1 MNILLALLFPIIGA
15 FIMPLTKKL
24 KGYIS
29 VLVSILSFLTVLSI
43 YPEISNGQNIEFC
56 MKMVFDMHIFV
67 DKLNFIILSFVSFL
81 NILIVIYSIK
91 YIKKDH
97 LRYYSLLLLTMGFTL
112 GSFLSGDLLTFYIF
126 FEMTTL
132 FSFFLVMY
140 RGTGKARRAGFMYLV
155 MCLTGGALILISVG
169 LVYVQEGNFE
179 IYNLN
184 NSASFLFILG
194 CLIKAG
200 AFPLHFWLP
209 EAHPVAPSPVSAL
222 LSGIMIKIGIY
233 GIIRFFM
240 THESIYWVA
249 IIAVS
254 SMLFGV
260 ILALIQSD
268 IKKILAYHSISQ
280 IGYMLLGVSISSLG
294 IAGGLFHM
302 INHAIFKSLLFL
314 CMGAVIYS
322 TGERKIQKLGG
333 LYKKM
338 PYTMMTCIIASFA
351 ISGIPLFNGF
361 VSKTIIFDSLSDTL
375 LKIAFILTGAG
386 TFISFCKLNKYV
398 FFGKLPDNLK
408 STKEVP
414 KLMLF
419 SMIALSII
427 CIFIG
432 VFPNIV
438 FKNLYTGVFDFWSL
452 SHLLEMSASVI
463 LGACIFVF
471 GKKVGLFDIKE
482 YNIDKIYGKFADFI
496 NSFCK
501 NINGIVSKDLN
512 IYILCILLF
521 LIILFFI

>member
-1 MNILLALLFPIIGA
+1 MNILLAVLFPIIGA
-15 FIMPLTKKL
+15 LIIPFTKKL
-24 KGYIS
+24 KGYVSI
-29 VLVSILSFLTVLSI
+29 LVSILSFLTVLSI
-43 YPEISNGQNIEFC
+43 YPEISNGENISLC
-56 MKMVFDMHIFV
+56 IKMFFDMHIFV
-67 DKLNFIILSFVSFL
+67 DKLNFIIVSIVSFL

-97 LRYYSLLLLTMGFTL
+97 LRYYPLLLLTMGFTL

-140 RGTGKARRAGFMYLV
+140 KGTEKARRAGFMYLV
-155 MCLTGGALILISVG
+155 MCLTGGALILIS
-169 LVYVQEGNFE
+169 LISVYIQKGNFD
-179 IYNLN
+179 IYFLHG
-184 NSASFLFILG
+184 SASFLFILG

-209 EAHPVAPSPVSAL
+209 EAHPIAPSPVSAL

-240 THESIYWVA
+240 THESIEWVV
-249 IIAVS
+249 IIAVF

-268 IKKILAYHSISQ
+268 IKRILAYSSISQ
-280 IGYMLLGVSISSLG
+280 IGYVLLGISISSMG
-294 IAGGLFHM
+294 IAGGIFHM
-302 INHAIFKSLLFL
+302 INHAVFKSLLFL

-322 TGERKIQKLGG
+322 TGERKMQRLGG

-338 PYTMMTCIIASFA
+338 PYTMITCIIASFA

-375 LKIAFILTGAG
+375 LKIAFIFTGAG
-386 TFISFCKLNKYV
+386 TFALFYKLNKYV

-408 STKEVP
+408 STKEAP

-419 SMIALSII
+419 SMITLSII

-438 FKNLYTGVFDFWSL
+438 FKNLYAGVFDFWSL
-452 SHLLEMSASVI
+452 SHLLEVLVSVI
-463 LGACIFVF
+463 LGVFIFIS
-471 GKKVGLFDIKE
+471 GKKAGLFDIKE
-482 YNIDKIYGKFADFI
+482 YNTDKIYSKSADFI
-496 NSFCK
+496 NSLCK
-501 NINGIVSKDLN
+501 NVNKDVSKDLN

-521 LIILFFI
+521 FIILYFL

>member
-1 MNILLALLFPIIGA
+1 MNILLAVLIPIIGA
-15 FIMPLTKKL
+15 LILSFTKKL

-29 VLVSILSFLTVLSI
+29 ILVSILSFFTVLSV
-43 YPEISNGQNIEFC
+43 YPEISNGQSIEFC
-56 MKMVFDMHIFV
+56 IKMFFDMHIFV

-81 NILIVIYSIK
+81 NILIVTYSIK

-97 LRYYSLLLLTMGFTL
+97 LRYYPLLLLTMGFTL

-140 RGTGKARRAGFMYLV
+140 KGTGKARRAGFMYLI
-155 MCLTGGALILISVG
+155 MCFMGGALILISLG
-169 LVYVQEGNFE
+169 SVYIQKGNFE
-179 IYNLN
+179 ICNLN

-209 EAHPVAPSPVSAL
+209 EAHPIAPSPVSAL

-240 THESIYWVA
+240 THESIYLVV

-260 ILALIQSD
+260 MMALIQSD
-268 IKKILAYHSISQ
+268 IKRLLAYSSISQ
-280 IGYMLLGVSISSLG
+280 IGYMLLGISISSLG

-302 INHAIFKSLLFL
+302 INHAVFKSLLFL

-338 PYTMMTCIIASFA
+338 PYTMITCIIASFA

-386 TFISFCKLNKYV
+386 TIALFCKLNKYI

-408 STKEVP
+408 STKEAP

-419 SMIALSII
+419 SMIALAVI

-432 VFPNIV
+432 VFPNII
-438 FKNLYTGVFDFWSL
+438 FKNLYAGVFSFWSL
-452 SHLLEMSASVI
+452 SHLLEASVSVI
-463 LGACIFVF
+463 LGIFIFVL
-471 GKKVGLFDIKE
+471 GKKAGLFDIKE
-482 YNIDKIYGKFADFI
+482 YNIDKIYSKFADFI
-496 NSFCK
+496 SLFCK
-501 NINGIVSKDLN
+501 SVNKIVSKDLN
-512 IYILCILLF
+512 VYILCILLF